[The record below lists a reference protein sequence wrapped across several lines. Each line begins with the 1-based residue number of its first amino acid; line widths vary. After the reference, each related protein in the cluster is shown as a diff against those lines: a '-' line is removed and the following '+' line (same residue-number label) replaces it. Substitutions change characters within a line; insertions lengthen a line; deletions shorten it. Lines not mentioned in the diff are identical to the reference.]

1 MEQMT
6 NVEQER
12 AQEQK
17 QQNEIR
23 EALRIV
29 GMIRLWID
37 NYPQH
42 AASLAFEMNQL
53 LGRYVHDPTPDI
65 ELRVHI
71 PLSVWKQWVECRD
84 VERAETL
91 LLETMLGEIDK
102 RQKGYV
108 PLKTSVP
115 LSMYEQFE
123 KACAFLEGK
132 EVEEEHLPAY
142 VQSVLC
148 KAIQD
153 FVKQHGNK

>member
-42 AASLAFEMNQL
+42 APQIAFELNQV
-53 LGRYVHDPTPDI
+53 LGRYVQEPTPDI
-65 ELRVHI
+65 ELRVKV
-71 PLSVWKQWVECRD
+71 PLPIWSKWAKENNVEQ
-84 VERAETL
+84 AEAL
-91 LLETMLGEIDK
+91 LLQAMMDE
-102 RQKGYV
+102 
-108 PLKTSVP
+108 
-115 LSMYEQFE
+115 
-123 KACAFLEGK
+123 
-132 EVEEEHLPAY
+132 
-142 VQSVLC
+142 
-148 KAIQD
+148 
-153 FVKQHGNK
+153 